1 MSMKRTSV
9 ASRPPATVES
19 WRRESNFNSAPA
31 HELYLIN
38 LSLRNGNPCSVSSF
52 GFAHMSFF
60 MHVCV
65 CVAARDS
72 IASFVTRAAAITTF
86 YQ

>member
-1 MSMKRTSV
+1 MWSGQVMSMKRTSV

-38 LSLRNGNPCSVSSF
+38 LSQGNGNPCSVSSF

-65 CVAARDS
+65 CVCVWLQE
-72 IASFVTRAAAITTF
+72 IASPVL
-86 YQ
+86 